1 MKHIFRFP
9 AILILLLSFVSCSG
23 DGDSENRNP
32 NPNPN
37 PNLITFYATF
47 NGASEVPQNTS
58 AATGIAILI
67 FNNTTKTFAITV
79 RHNVVSATGG
89 HIYVGAVGVNGPIV
103 FPLTSLTYPITYT
116 SPALNTA
123 QEADLKAGLY
133 YVNLHST
140 AFPGGEIRG
149 QLSINPPPNLITF
162 DATLNGASEV
172 STNTSTATGT
182 ATLVFN
188 NTINTFTITVNHNV
202 ISATGGHLHV
212 GAVGVNGPIVFPF
225 TSLTPPITFTSP
237 VLTAAQ
243 ETDLKEGRYYV
254 NLHSTAFP
262 SGEIRGQFDNP
273 GCAGCWDY

>member
-1 MKHIFRFP
+1 MEYTAKQNQTTESSLD
-9 AILILLLSFVSCSG
+9 AIYYQYGTEERKAIALF
-23 DGDSENRNP
+23 DSEIFI
-32 NPNPN
+32 
-37 PNLITFYATF
+37 LYA
-47 NGASEVPQNTS
+47 
-58 AATGIAILI
+58 
-67 FNNTTKTFAITV
+67 V
-79 RHNVVSATGG
+79 R
-89 HIYVGAVGVNGPIV
+89 
-103 FPLTSLTYPITYT
+103 L
-116 SPALNTA
+116 
-123 QEADLKAGLY
+123 
-133 YVNLHST
+133 
-140 AFPGGEIRG
+140 
-149 QLSINPPPNLITF
+149 
-162 DATLNGASEV
+162 EV

-188 NTINTFTITVNHNV
+188 NTIKTFTITVNHNV

-212 GAVGVNGPIVFPF
+212 AAVGVNGPIVFPF